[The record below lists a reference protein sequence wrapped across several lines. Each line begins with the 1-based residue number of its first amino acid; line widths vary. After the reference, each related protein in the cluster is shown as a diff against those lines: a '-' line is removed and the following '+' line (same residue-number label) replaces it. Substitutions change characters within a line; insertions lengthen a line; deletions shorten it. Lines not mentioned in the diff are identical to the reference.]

1 MNNADLLSAPLTSL
15 SVCVNW
21 WWALVLSR
29 EGKPVV
35 GHLCD
40 TSISPYHPFTL
51 SICPCPSLFLSIS
64 LSPAVTHFSNLHFQ
78 TSHPL
83 HKVIT
88 HQLLKQCVWMYV
100 CLSACMLAHH
110 KRLVTF
116 FGVPSLRHH
125 QHWRVC
131 WLRLSVCHLLPF
143 PFRSLS
149 HTLNHL
155 QASTKLVY
163 MQQNLLCQPV
173 YIRSE
178 ADWKNAHA
186 LCPHT
191 QTEDRCLLPALWLIN
206 FPDQACPTIKC
217 SPPFWCHTP
226 SVPPLSCVSL
236 LSLAHF
242 TSPGLWLNKLKM
254 SRQRTSLCRTSASLI
269 FSLPSFFHLHISLSG
284 LGKHLR
290 TFPHLNLSAYFL
302 YFFYVLTAFILLIL
316 SSQQA
321 KVTVPPLSLFVTV
334 CTHLK
339 IFIWYVV
346 YCIRFDTLLD
356 PIQFG

>member
-1 MNNADLLSAPLTSL
+1 MNNADLLNVPLTSV

-64 LSPAVTHFSNLHFQ
+64 LSPAVTHFSNLHFK

-88 HQLLKQCVWMYV
+88 HHLLKQCVWMYV
-100 CLSACMLAHH
+100 CLSVCMLAHH

-116 FGVPSLRHH
+116 LVSTSVSTSPPTLKGLLIENVCMSL
-125 QHWRVC
+125 
-131 WLRLSVCHLLPF
+131 S

-155 QASTKLVY
+155 QASTKPVY
-163 MQQNLLCQPV
+163 MQQNVLCQLV

-186 LCPHT
+186 LGPHT
-191 QTEDRCLLPALWLIN
+191 HTEDRCLLPALWLIN

-217 SPPFWCHTP
+217 SPPSWCHTQ
-226 SVPPLSCVSL
+226 SVPPLSCLSL

-254 SRQRTSLCRTSASLI
+254 SGQRTSLCRTSASLI
-269 FSLPSFFHLHISLSG
+269 FSLPSFFYLHVSLSG
-284 LGKHLR
+284 LGKQVR
-290 TFPHLNLSAYFL
+290 TFPPKFLSESLHTFSTS
-302 YFFYVLTAFILLIL
+302 FMFSQLLI
-316 SSQQA
+316 
-321 KVTVPPLSLFVTV
+321 
-334 CTHLK
+334 C
-339 IFIWYVV
+339 
-346 YCIRFDTLLD
+346 
-356 PIQFG
+356 